1 MDEQDIVGRDINGR
15 GTVSGVSSMVKTE
28 VEGRLRPCAV
38 DTNNATGL
46 KPVGVGVLDVG
57 DVPPDLVDRGE
68 GGCRGEEGGEGRP
81 LHVVSG
87 EEEVDYSTLGE
98 ERCWPWGR
106 AGSR

>member
-1 MDEQDIVGRDINGR
+1 MGG
-15 GTVSGVSSMVKTE
+15 GTVSNISGKAKTE
-28 VEGRLRPCAV
+28 VEGGLRPCAV

-46 KPVGVGVLDVG
+46 KAVGVGVLDVG

-68 GGCRGEEGGEGRP
+68 GGCRGEEGSEGRP

-87 EEEVDYSTLGE
+87 EEKVDYSTLGE